1 VEDEGRD
8 LEMSALMPRLF
19 GDLTD
24 WFDAEL
30 PLLPTRMMHMIRVE
44 DRLTDS
50 EYLLRAELPGVN
62 PEKDV
67 QVSVSNGVLTIHAEK
82 REEEHGAGRTEF
94 RYGSLHRSVR
104 LPANADEAE
113 VTARYTDGILEIAV
127 PLSTAEPVGRAIPVV
142 RTDS

>member
-1 VEDEGRD
+1 
-8 LEMSALMPRLF
+8 MSALMPRLF

-24 WFDAEL
+24 WFDTEL
-30 PLLPTRMMHMIRVE
+30 PLFPTRMTHMIRVE

-50 EYLLRAELPGVN
+50 EYVLRAELPGVN

-82 REEEHGAGRTEF
+82 REEEHGANRTEF

-104 LPANADEAE
+104 LPASADEAK
-113 VTARYTDGILEIAV
+113 VSAKYTDGILEITV
-127 PLSTAEPVGRAIPVV
+127 PLSAAEPVGRHVPVV
-142 RTDS
+142 RTGS